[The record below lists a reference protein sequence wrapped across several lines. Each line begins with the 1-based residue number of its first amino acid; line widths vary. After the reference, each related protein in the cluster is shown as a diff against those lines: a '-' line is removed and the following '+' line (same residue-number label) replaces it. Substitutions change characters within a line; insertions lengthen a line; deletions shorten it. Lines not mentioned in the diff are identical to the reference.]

1 MNSILPSSPRIVFHV
16 VDDKR
21 CPTKF
26 LDIKFD
32 FCISKKIDL
41 NKTFFISDKYFTK
54 RKDKFKT
61 NIILTTDQ
69 NKIKFI
75 ITIYYGENH
84 ITIFKSNNIGICYE
98 IIQMFFN
105 SLGNPLDKI
114 AFAHGNNKEIFV
126 THYDSIE
133 NKFRRR
139 FLAVNFPINIKL
151 NINNLNKMKEN
162 SSYKINILSNDII
175 IQENQESAKLEK
187 KEIKDL
193 DEMKKIN
200 VEVDK
205 IIDHED
211 LNKIEKIKIKLSPY
225 DEYFNQNLFNKGE
238 FNWSSDEFICYYHYF
253 KFKIFLLYKCGIS
266 SRKMEYYFYALK
278 IYSNIYEQLKLIPD
292 VSDYDK
298 ICAITSLYRKLKS
311 DAENKENKK
320 HSIGEYKLIYMKDN
334 NNKTK
339 CYNLVYKFVNK
350 IIDNLKENSFIFLPI
365 LQVMNMK
372 LPVLN

>member
-54 RKDKFKT
+54 RKDRFKT
-61 NIILTTDQ
+61 NMSLTTDQ
-69 NKIKFI
+69 KKIKFI

-133 NKFRRR
+133 NNLTSSFHKIDEELKFYDSEHTGTTATILLFQDNIVYCANVGDSTAFIIYDNFIKKISIDHKCTDPKEEERILLNGGKITKNRVMGQLVLSR
-139 FLAVNFPINIKL
+139 CLGDLYCKKYGVSNIPDISVNKL
-151 NINNLNKMKEN
+151 EGNVKYVVVASDGVWDVVKEN
-162 SSYKINILSNDII
+162 ELLQLSKNRKNA
-175 IQENQESAKLEK
+175 EGFC
-187 KEIKDL
+187 KDL
-193 DEMKKIN
+193 VKLAI
-200 VEVDK
+200 DK
-205 IIDHED
+205 D
-211 LNKIEKIKIKLSPY
+211 
-225 DEYFNQNLFNKGE
+225 
-238 FNWSSDEFICYYHYF
+238 
-253 KFKIFLLYKCGIS
+253 
-266 SRKMEYYFYALK
+266 
-278 IYSNIYEQLKLIPD
+278 
-292 VSDYDK
+292 
-298 ICAITSLYRKLKS
+298 T
-311 DAENKENKK
+311 
-320 HSIGEYKLIYMKDN
+320 KDN
-334 NNKTK
+334 VS
-339 CYNLVYKFVNK
+339 CIV
-350 IIDNLKENSFIFLPI
+350 ISFDS
-365 LQVMNMK
+365 
-372 LPVLN
+372 